1 MRALPFHHVT
11 ISAGHG
17 VRMQTIASVEE
28 AAEFLTQ
35 HWPEEKGRK
44 FRSAR
49 QICLDAMAG
58 RETAKHAR
66 SAFVAAAKEADI
78 YVAERTPSAANP

>member
-78 YVAERTPSAANP
+78 YVAERTPSPANP